1 MHRGGGLMRIAIIG
15 AGKVGAAL
23 GRGWTRHRHTVT
35 YGVRDPAAKAEAL
48 AQGGAQVAL
57 PRPAVEWSDVVVL
70 ATPWA
75 ATREATESLGDFGGR
90 PLLDATNPI
99 GPGLTNAA
107 PGGSSGGELVQAWAP
122 TARVVKIFN
131 TTGAEN
137 LAAPVYGNEPT
148 TMLYCG
154 DDEAACSVA
163 AKLATDLGFDAVSV
177 GPLRNARLLESLAL
191 LWITLA
197 AGQAPN
203 RGIAF
208 KLLRRDKP
216 AR

>member
-1 MHRGGGLMRIAIIG
+1 MRIAIIG
-15 AGKVGAAL
+15 AGNVGGAL
-23 GRGWTRHRHTVT
+23 GRNWTRRRHTVT
-35 YGVRDPAAKAEAL
+35 YGVRDPSAKAEAL

-57 PRPAVEWSDVVVL
+57 PRQAVEWSDVVVL

-75 ATREATESLGDFGGR
+75 ATREVVEAIGDFGGR

-99 GPGLTNAA
+99 GPGLTSAA
-107 PGGSSGGELVQAWAP
+107 GAGGSGGELVQSWAP

-137 LAAPVYGNEPT
+137 MAAPVYGDQPT
-148 TMLYCG
+148 TMFYCG
-154 DDEAACSVA
+154 DDESACGIA

-177 GPLRNARLLESLAL
+177 GPLRNAALLESLAL
-191 LWITLA
+191 LWINLA
-197 AGQAPN
+197 KGQGAN

-208 KLLRRDKP
+208 KLLRRD
-216 AR
+216 R

>member
-1 MHRGGGLMRIAIIG
+1 MRIAIIG
-15 AGKVGAAL
+15 AGNVGGTL
-23 GRGWTRHRHTVT
+23 GRGWTRRRHTVT
-35 YGVRDPAAKAEAL
+35 YGVRDPDAKGEAL

-75 ATREATESLGDFGGR
+75 ATRQAVEALGDFGGR

-99 GPGLTNAA
+99 GPGLTSAVDAA
-107 PGGSSGGELVQAWAP
+107 GSGGELVQAWAS

-131 TTGAEN
+131 TTGVEN
-137 LAAPVYGNEPT
+137 LAAPVYGDQPT

-154 DDEAACSVA
+154 DDEAACAVA

-177 GPLRNARLLESLAL
+177 GPLRNASLLESHAR
-191 LWITLA
+191 LWINLA
-197 AGQAPN
+197 KGQSAK

-208 KLLRRDKP
+208 RLLRRDRL